1 MNSLYVIVPG
11 DVGDSSVPS
20 GGNTYDR
27 RMCDRLADAGVDVH
41 EIAVSGSW
49 PRPDTEARAVLGH
62 LLSALPTGSAVLLDG
77 LVACGVPE
85 VVVPQA
91 RRLSVAVLVHLPLA
105 DETGLPPALAAELD
119 ALERETLQAV
129 GSVVATSE
137 WAAQRL
143 IGHHGLAPHRVH
155 SVTPGVDPAPLA
167 VGTDGMSRLVC
178 VANVT
183 PRKGQGVLAQAL
195 ETVADLRWT
204 CECVGGIRRETKYV
218 ERLREHR
225 LGARFTLTGPRTGA
239 ALAATYHSADLLVLP
254 SRGETFGMVVT
265 EALARGVPVLTTDVD
280 ALPDTVGRAPD
291 GSVPGMLV
299 PGDDVE
305 ALGAALRRW
314 LTEPALRAQLRAS
327 AKLRRETLTGWDDT
341 ARRIADILLR
351 QEAAA

>member
-1 MNSLYVIVPG
+1 MNSLYVVLPG
-11 DVGDSSVPS
+11 DVDDASVPS

-27 RMCDRLADAGVDVH
+27 RMCDRLVEAGFDVH
-41 EIAVSGSW
+41 EIAVSGTW

-85 VVVPQA
+85 VIVPQA
-91 RRLSVAVLVHLPLA
+91 RRLSLSVLVHLPLA

-119 ALERETLQAV
+119 ALERETLQAAS
-129 GSVVATSE
+129 SVVATSE
-137 WAAQRL
+137 WAARRL
-143 IGHHGLAPHRVH
+143 VEHHGLAPHRVH
-155 SVTPGVDPAPLA
+155 AVPPGVDPAPLA

-178 VANVT
+178 VATVT
-183 PRKGQGVLAQAL
+183 PRKGQGLLAQAL

-225 LGARFTLTGPRTGA
+225 LGPRFTLTGPRTGA
-239 ALAATYHSADLLVLP
+239 ALAATYHTADLLVLP
-254 SRGETFGMVVT
+254 SRAETFGMVVT

-280 ALPDTVGRAPD
+280 ALPDTVGVAPD

-314 LTEPALRAQLRAS
+314 LTEPDLRTRLRAS
-327 AKLRRETLTGWDDT
+327 ARLRRTTLTSWDDT
-341 ARRIADILLR
+341 ARRIADVLQR

>member
-1 MNSLYVIVPG
+1 MNSLYVILPG
-11 DVGDSSVPS
+11 DVDDTSVPS

-27 RMCDRLADAGVDVH
+27 RMCDRLAEAGFDVH

-91 RRLSVAVLVHLPLA
+91 RRLSVSVLVHLPLA

-137 WAAQRL
+137 WAARRL
-143 IGHHGLAPHRVH
+143 IDHHGLAPHRVH

-225 LGARFTLTGPRTGA
+225 LGDRFKLTGPRTGR
-239 ALAATYHSADLLVLP
+239 ALEATYHTADLLVLP
-254 SRGETFGMVVT
+254 SRAETFGMVVT

-280 ALPDTVGRAPD
+280 ALPDTVGVAPD

-314 LTEPALRAQLRAS
+314 LTEPALRSRLRAS

>member
-1 MNSLYVIVPG
+1 MVLPA
-11 DVGDSSVPS
+11 DVDDASVPS

-27 RMCDRLADAGVDVH
+27 RMCDGLAEAGVEVR
-41 EIAVSGSW
+41 EIAVAGTW

-62 LLSALPTGSAVLLDG
+62 LLAALPDGSVVLLDG

-85 VVVPQA
+85 VIVPQA
-91 RRLSVAVLVHLPLA
+91 RRLALSVLVHLPLA
-105 DETGLPPALAAELD
+105 DETGLAPALAAELD
-119 ALERETLQAV
+119 AAERETLRAV

-137 WAAQRL
+137 WAARRL

-155 SVTPGVDPAPLA
+155 VATPGVDPAPLA

-183 PRKGQGVLAQAL
+183 PRKGQGLLAQAL

-218 ERLREHR
+218 ERLRQHR
-225 LGARFTLTGPRTGA
+225 LGARFTLTGPRTGF
-239 ALAATYHSADLLVLP
+239 ALAATYATADLLVLP
-254 SRGETFGMVVT
+254 SRAETYGMVVT
-265 EALARGVPVLTTDVD
+265 EALSRGVPVLTTNVD
-280 ALPDTVGRAPD
+280 ALPDTLGVAPD
-291 GSVPGMLV
+291 GSVPGLLV
-299 PGDDVE
+299 PADDVE

-314 LTEPALRAQLRAS
+314 LTEPSLRERLRES
-327 AKLRRETLTGWDDT
+327 ARLRRETLTGWDVT
-341 ARRIADILLR
+341 ARRVAEILQR

>member
-1 MNSLYVIVPG
+1 MNSIYVILPG
-11 DVGDSSVPS
+11 DVDDPAVPS

-27 RMCDRLADAGVDVH
+27 RMCDGLTAAGLDVH
-41 EIAVSGSW
+41 EIAVRGSW
-49 PRPDTEARAVLGH
+49 PRPDTETRAVLGH

-85 VVVPQA
+85 VIVPQA
-91 RRLSVAVLVHLPLA
+91 RRLSLSVLVHLPLA

-119 ALERETLQAV
+119 ALERETLHAAS
-129 GSVVATSE
+129 SVVATSQ
-137 WAAQRL
+137 WAARRL
-143 IGHHGLAPHRVH
+143 IRHHGLAPHRVH
-155 SVTPGVDPAPLA
+155 AVTPGVDPAPLSI
-167 VGTDGMSRLVC
+167 GTDGMSRLVC

-225 LGARFTLTGPRTGA
+225 LGARFTLTGPRSGQ
-239 ALAATYHSADLLVLP
+239 ALATTYHTADLLVLP
-254 SRGETFGMVVT
+254 SRAETFGMVVT
-265 EALARGVPVLTTDVD
+265 EALSRGVPVLTTDVD
-280 ALPDTVGRAPD
+280 ALPDTVGVAPD
-291 GSVPGMLV
+291 GTVPGMLV

-314 LTEPALRAQLRAS
+314 LTESDLRKRLRTS

-341 ARRIADILLR
+341 ARRIAEVLQR